1 MNKAV
6 WRFTLLPCMIVL
18 GIMYLTGCS
27 QIDRHIRLNQD
38 ENWKY
43 YFEQSTQGDYQSGV
57 DMAKRPLEAV
67 VNKLISREI
76 ISENDIQE
84 GYEQGV
90 IYSAPYTFERPGL
103 EYEYF
108 YEISYDGCL
117 IRFCCIFKP
126 IENPEIKTY
135 YFSISVI
142 KQQTVSQDD
151 KLSIDIEKL
160 KPFFDALTQTIQ
172 DRNEDSG
179 VNSVTFHDITYRYSA
194 QDLNARI
201 DTDYSYPTQN
211 KSYRQVKDS
220 FVLSQDTDDIL
231 LEYTLNYVPGDH
243 DAFQQINGEQVKY
256 YMSIR
261 YCFKLDQYEIIVD

>member
-1 MNKAV
+1 MRKLIWRLALLLCLMALCIMN
-6 WRFTLLPCMIVL
+6 LP
-18 GIMYLTGCS
+18 GCS
-27 QIDRHIRLNQD
+27 QIDRNVRLNQD

-57 DMAKRPLEAV
+57 DMAKQPLEAV
-67 VNKLISREI
+67 MNKLISHGVITED
-76 ISENDIQE
+76 DIQE
-84 GYEQGV
+84 RYEQGV

-108 YEISYDGCL
+108 YEITYEDCL

-126 IENPEIKTY
+126 IENTEIKTY

-142 KQQTVSQDD
+142 KQQTVSQDG

-220 FVLSQDTDDIL
+220 YVLSQDTDDIL
-231 LEYTLNYVPGDH
+231 LEYTLNYVPGDN
-243 DAFQQINGEQVKY
+243 DVFQQINGEQVKY

-261 YCFKLDQYEIIVD
+261 YCFKLDQYEIIVN